1 MATPKDCMSC
11 EYQYRCNSA
20 MYSKGCGFYPPKKK
34 SDKKTS
40 IIAKFFGKFSK

>member
-1 MATPKDCMSC
+1 MSTPKDCMSC
-11 EYQYRCNSA
+11 EFQYRCNSA

-34 SDKKTS
+34 NEKKTS